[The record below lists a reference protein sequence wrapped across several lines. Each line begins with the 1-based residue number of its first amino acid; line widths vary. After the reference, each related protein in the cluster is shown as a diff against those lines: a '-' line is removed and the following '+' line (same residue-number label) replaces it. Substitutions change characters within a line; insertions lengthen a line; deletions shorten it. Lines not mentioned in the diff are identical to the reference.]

1 MSANIPKFDPVIHA
15 PARLQIAALLCAVTD
30 ADFATVRDTVGVSDS
45 VLSKHLKQLEEAGYV
60 RLSKAS
66 LDGRVRTRLAM
77 TKAGRRAFSAHVQ
90 ALQALVSVAEH
101 APAAASPAADPDQAV
116 GEPETVL

>member
-1 MSANIPKFDPVIHA
+1 MSADIPKFDPVIHA
-15 PARLQIAALLCAVTD
+15 PARLQIAALLCAVSD
-30 ADFATVRDTVGVSDS
+30 AEFATVRDTVGVSDS
-45 VLSKHLKQLEEAGYV
+45 VLSKHLKQMEDAGYV

-77 TKAGRRAFSAHVQ
+77 TKVGRRAFAAHVK

-101 APAAASPAADPDQAV
+101 AAAKAEPDLAG
-116 GEPETVL
+116 GELETAR